1 MLGVR
6 EADTPSDYMLRNQEL
21 FASYKSELAEF
32 LAAHPQSALVMNYYF
47 GILPETRAFIQE
59 HQNNLAAILV
69 VTCQDDFYEKY
80 AKPNNYPIE
89 PTNVIVYSDD
99 HRRWEDDLADTLK
112 R

>member
-1 MLGVR
+1 MI
-6 EADTPSDYMLRNQEL
+6 RNQEL
-21 FASYKSELAEF
+21 FASYKSELVEF
-32 LAAHPQSALVMNYYF
+32 LSAHPQSALVMNYYF

-89 PTNVIVYSDD
+89 PTNVIAYSDD